1 MRLLA
6 LDTILLD
13 LRYAMRIFHRSP
25 GFMATAVFALG
36 LGIGVNTAVF
46 TAYKAMVARPH
57 DAYRPQEMV
66 NLSLVHQSGTPSFS
80 FSYLDYQA
88 YRDSIRSFSG
98 LIAFSPEHMRFSN
111 SFRSQ
116 ANKPVVVSVFAVS
129 RNYFRVLGV
138 KPIWGREF
146 DAGRVP
152 ALPALISEDCW
163 EKRFARNSAVLGRT
177 IYLNGVGFTIVG
189 ITARDFV
196 GTSIA
201 APDFWLSL
209 ETEPQV
215 HSDSNWLSDR
225 ENERYRLFARLAPGA
240 TMQRAQAEMN
250 LMVNRLRALHD
261 PHSDGAKP
269 ASAVVS
275 PGSPFPL
282 PLGMYPGLRFA
293 IVLIFCAAAVVLLVA
308 CANVGGLQLAR
319 ARSRQNE
326 LRTRISLG
334 ASRGRLI
341 RQLLTESAVL
351 GLLAGATA
359 LCCTWLLLKI
369 IVFYGMRALPDEAG
383 TLILDVAPDIRT
395 LFSCSRSRWWQ
406 ASSLGSH
413 LLSKTRASPSLP
425 RAATALPASAHAAC
439 RIHWSRHRSRCRWFS
454 SSPEACY
461 SGVRC
466 APWIWIRA
474 MKHAA

>member
-1 MRLLA
+1 MQLPA
-6 LDTILLD
+6 LDTLFFD
-13 LRYAMRIFHRSP
+13 LRYATRLLHRSP
-25 GFMATAVFALG
+25 GFTATAVLALG

-66 NLSLVHQSGTPSFS
+66 NLSLVRPSGTPSFT
-80 FSYLDYQA
+80 FSYPDYQA
-88 YRDSIRSFSG
+88 YRDSVRSFSG
-98 LIAFSPEHMRFSN
+98 LIAFSPEHLRFSN
-111 SFRSQ
+111 SFRSK
-116 ANKPVVVSVFAVS
+116 ANRPVFASVFVVS

-138 KPIWGREF
+138 KPIRGRGF
-146 DAGRVP
+146 DASTVP
-152 ALPALISEDCW
+152 ALPALMSEDCW
-163 EKRFARNSAVLGRT
+163 EKRFARDTAVLGRT

-215 HSDSNWLSDR
+215 HSDPHWLSDR

-240 TMQRAQAEMN
+240 TRERAQAEMK
-250 LMVNRLRALHD
+250 LVANRLRALHD
-261 PHSDGAKP
+261 PHSNAAKP
-269 ASAVVS
+269 ASATVS

-282 PLGMYPGLRFA
+282 PLRMYPGLLFA
-293 IVLIFCAAAVVLLVA
+293 IALIFCAAVVVLFIA

-326 LRTRISLG
+326 LRVRIALG

-341 RQLLTESAVL
+341 RQLLTESALL

-359 LCCTWLLLKI
+359 LFCTWL
-369 IVFYGMRALPDEAG
+369 
-383 TLILDVAPDIRT
+383 
-395 LFSCSRSRWWQ
+395 C
-406 ASSLGSH
+406 
-413 LLSKTRASPSLP
+413 
-425 RAATALPASAHAAC
+425 
-439 RIHWSRHRSRCRWFS
+439 
-454 SSPEACY
+454 
-461 SGVRC
+461 
-466 APWIWIRA
+466 
-474 MKHAA
+474 